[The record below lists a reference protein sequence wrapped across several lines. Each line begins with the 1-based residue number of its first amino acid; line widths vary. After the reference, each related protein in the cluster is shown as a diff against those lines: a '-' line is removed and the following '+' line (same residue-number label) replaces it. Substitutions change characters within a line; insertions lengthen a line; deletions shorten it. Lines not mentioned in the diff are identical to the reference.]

1 MTPREPSNAD
11 LLREIRGIRD
21 IVNRHDKDIQDL
33 KEWHIAVE
41 AAKQALKE
49 AGYGKEEKEPTSN
62 KAMAA
67 VVGVIALLTAVILA
81 LVKVLP

>member
-1 MTPREPSNAD
+1 MTSREPSNAD

-21 IVNRHDKDIQDL
+21 IVDIHGKEIQKL
-33 KEWHIAVE
+33 KEWHIAVD

-49 AGYGKEEKEPTSN
+49 AGYGKGETSN

-67 VVGVIALLTAVILA
+67 VVGVIALLTAVIVA
-81 LVKVLP
+81 LVRALP